1 MRKYQDE
8 DNKKLAQ
15 VACNKCGK
23 ELKVE
28 EGYLKEGC
36 FYVDYVFGYFSKK
49 DGMRHSW
56 DLCEEC
62 YDAWIRQMTIPAQ
75 ISEENEIL

>member
-8 DNKKLAQ
+8 DSKKLIQ
-15 VACNKCGK
+15 VICNKCGK
-23 ELKVE
+23 ELTVE

-56 DLCEEC
+56 DLCEAC
-62 YDAWIRQMTIPAQ
+62 YDEWMNQMVIPVQ
-75 ISEENEIL
+75 VSEENEIL

>member
-15 VACNKCGK
+15 VMCNKCGR

-28 EGYLKEGC
+28 DGYLKEGC

-62 YDAWIRQMTIPAQ
+62 YDEWVSQMAIPAQ
-75 ISEENEIL
+75 IGEENEIL